1 MFNKALITIGDKE
14 FLSLYGICIAIGV
27 LCCVLVLFK
36 FAKGRVK
43 ESFIDFLFYNGIAAI
58 AIGFFAATL
67 FQSFYNYLDNP
78 EAGWQWGGMTFIGG
92 LIGGVVSFL
101 AGYFIFRPKLQ
112 GRLVDIISLIPSC
125 ILIAH
130 AFGRIGCLFAGC
142 CHGFKMDGFPGIWM
156 EPNGEVAGY
165 YFPTQL
171 VEALFLFAMFGVCL
185 WLYLKKG
192 FKHNLSLY
200 LLSYGIFRFFIEYAR
215 GDERGTFV
223 AGMSPSQFWS
233 IVMVVASVGVYFL
246 LEFAFKKRAEELA
259 LANQNSDGVESQNNQ
274 NETVEENQPEENKP
288 VEESLNKQSV
298 LKDEKENEEV

>member
-36 FAKGRVK
+36 FAKGRIK

-112 GRLVDIISLIPSC
+112 GRLIDIVTLIPCC

-142 CHGFKMDGFPGIWM
+142 CHGAQMDGFPGIWM
-156 EPNGEVAGY
+156 DPDGEPAGY

-185 WLYLKKG
+185 WLYLKKN

-200 LLSYGIFRFFIEYAR
+200 LLSYGVFRFFIEFAR
-215 GDERGTFV
+215 ADDRGSFV
-223 AGMSPSQFWS
+223 AGMSPSQFWA
-233 IVMVVASVGVYFL
+233 IVMVLASVAVYFFSEYVYKL
-246 LEFAFKKRAEELA
+246 RVKELA
-259 LANQNSDGVESQNNQ
+259 VAVGNVKTDG
-274 NETVEENQPEENKP
+274 
-288 VEESLNKQSV
+288 
-298 LKDEKENEEV
+298 EKEVVENDEPVQENVQSELSPSENNGEEKNEEV